1 MPLPSSCGCWIV
13 PCGWRTEVL
22 NFLLVVSL
30 GIFLVPGAPSSGSDL
45 LRDILAT

>member
-1 MPLPSSCGCWIV
+1 MPLPSLCGCWIV

-30 GIFLVPGAPSSGSDL
+30 GIFLVPGAPPSGSGL